1 MVPGYAGIPDNEYP
15 VISISDNL
23 SVGSSPVK
31 ISLLESVSDADN
43 LSAAIVSTVE
53 VEDPL
58 FFLPESR
65 DMI

>member
-15 VISISDNL
+15 VIFISDNL

-43 LSAAIVSTVE
+43 LSAAIVSTVK